1 MTEER
6 FQWTTSQKRA
16 QPFVES
22 GVQRQMTATAAL
34 REYRLG
40 GGAIRDAYWYSLYKE
55 EFAYRGT
62 KDKIEQIPNTYIVPE
77 TMFKPTDFD
86 YYAKYI
92 MRMRVSGYSEELDM
106 RIVKN
111 VTVESDE
118 LITKAEWRYGA
129 QMAIDNTLGSPPMI
143 VDRIWDYE
151 AKIRVR

>member
-1 MTEER
+1 MTEEG
-6 FQWTTSQKRA
+6 FQWTASQKRA

-22 GVQRQMTATAAL
+22 GVARGMTATAA
-34 REYRLG
+34 RKEYRAG
-40 GGAIRDAYWYSLYKE
+40 GGKIRDSWWNALYKE

-62 KDKIEQIPNTYIVPE
+62 KDKIEQIPTTYIVPE

-92 MRMRVSGYSEELDM
+92 MRMKVSGYSEELGM

-129 QMAIDNTLGSPPMI
+129 QMAIDNTIGSPVMI